1 MSNFQLWWCFYTWVV
16 KLYSSSYNKT
26 QKLNLS
32 DVAGGDGW
40 LWQKSVDFGSQNHAL
55 PSVTCMLSADAEWSS
70 HDVENEWCYS
80 LSLSFCFCQAK
91 PYAEEKTELLLWKC
105 KSEERSRI
113 GCLPFTRN
121 LHFHCWHIFVNTSSK
136 SSWGSESF
144 IPRMPH
150 LPHSSV
156 RQFLFI
162 LKGLER
168 RAASSFLGLACKHFL
183 GHIFHIPA
191 PVICLLQQS
200 WTNVSSI
207 RHTCMS
213 KCSFYDIFYIFT

>member
-1 MSNFQLWWCFYTWVV
+1 MHVECWCRVELPWCGKWMVLFSSLIFLFLSSQTMQRKRQYYFYKNV
-16 KLYSSSYNKT
+16 
-26 QKLNLS
+26 
-32 DVAGGDGW
+32 
-40 LWQKSVDFGSQNHAL
+40 
-55 PSVTCMLSADAEWSS
+55 
-70 HDVENEWCYS
+70 
-80 LSLSFCFCQAK
+80 
-91 PYAEEKTELLLWKC
+91 
-105 KSEERSRI
+105 SEERSRI
-113 GCLPFTRN
+113 GCLPFTQN